1 MAKKKETSKKKVEI
15 KTPSV
20 LTAKVKTA
28 DVMSTE
34 SQVKRLGLQ
43 FNLISVLIVVLFI
56 FQIYTYYQVR
66 NISKNVVA
74 GGNGTAVESPL
85 SQDNLIKYADE
96 IGINKK
102 DFTKCLESGEAT
114 ARVEVDSKQG
124 AELGVQGTPGFFING
139 KFLGGA
145 FPIET
150 FREIIDKELDG
161 SATGNCTD
169 YSEQLQTYCADEN
182 NQAFKPLA
190 VNISLGDSPSI
201 GPKDAP
207 VTIIEFSD
215 FECPFCARAYTTVK
229 QIQQEYADSVKVVYK
244 QLPLTNLH
252 PNAQKAAE
260 ASVCADDQ
268 RKFWKMH
275 DKMFESQGA

>member
-1 MAKKKETSKKKVEI
+1 MAKKKESSKKKVEM

-20 LTAKVKTA
+20 MTAKAKTTDVVSTDSIVKKL
-28 DVMSTE
+28 S
-34 SQVKRLGLQ
+34 LQ
-43 FNLISVLIVVLFI
+43 FNLIAVLVVVLFI
-56 FQIYTYYQVR
+56 FQAYTFYQVR
-66 NISKNVVA
+66 NIGKNVVA
-74 GGNGTAVESPL
+74 GGNGAAVESPL
-85 SQDNLIKYADE
+85 SQDSLIAYADE

-102 DFTKCLESGEAT
+102 DFTKCLESGDAT
-114 ARVEVDSKQG
+114 ARVEADSKQG
-124 AELGVQGTPGFFING
+124 AEFGVQGTPGFFING

-190 VNISLGDSPSI
+190 VNVAVGDSPSI
-201 GPKDAP
+201 GPKNAP

-268 RKFWKMH
+268 GKFWKMH